1 MQFFLPS
8 CLCHVFTRLKI
19 QCYISIKSKS
29 VSLSL
34 PADVRWGSVVTHSFL
49 PRGGRNE
56 CVTTEPQR
64 TSAGRLCFPLLWSE
78 LFFSSKF
85 CKNGPPAWP
94 QCRAVKKNSNNT
106 VWGYLFW
113 CLDSSGCFKVT
124 VSVIGAVPLYRVLVV
139 QFFSV
144 KPFSWV
150 LTWVLN
156 TLPLLLWSISER
168 KLKRFVNFTRTTSQ
182 LLLRK

>member
-1 MQFFLPS
+1 MYSLGLKFSVTFLS
-8 CLCHVFTRLKI
+8 RAKVFPLAHGGEMNAWQPNPNGRLRGG
-19 QCYISIKSKS
+19 YISLCCDLNFFFQANSAKMAHQHGHI
-29 VSLSL
+29 
-34 PADVRWGSVVTHSFL
+34 VV
-49 PRGGRNE
+49 
-56 CVTTEPQR
+56 
-64 TSAGRLCFPLLWSE
+64 LL
-78 LFFSSKF
+78 
-85 CKNGPPAWP
+85 
-94 QCRAVKKNSNNT
+94 KKNSNNT

>member
-1 MQFFLPS
+1 MYSLGLKFSVTFLS
-8 CLCHVFTRLKI
+8 RAKVFPLAHGGEMNTWQPNPNGRLRGG
-19 QCYISIKSKS
+19 YIS
-29 VSLSL
+29 LCCDL
-34 PADVRWGSVVTHSFL
+34 NFFFQA
-49 PRGGRNE
+49 N
-56 CVTTEPQR
+56 
-64 TSAGRLCFPLLWSE
+64 SAKMAHQHGHIAVLL
-78 LFFSSKF
+78 
-85 CKNGPPAWP
+85 
-94 QCRAVKKNSNNT
+94 KKNSNNT

-168 KLKRFVNFTRTTSQ
+168 KLKRFVNFTRTPSQ

>member
-1 MQFFLPS
+1 MYSLGLKFSVTFLS
-8 CLCHVFTRLKI
+8 RAKVFPLASPQTSVGVRLLRI
-19 QCYISIKSKS
+19 HFSPVGGEMNAWQPNPNGRLWGGY
-29 VSLSL
+29 VSLCCDL
-34 PADVRWGSVVTHSFL
+34 NFFFQA
-49 PRGGRNE
+49 N
-56 CVTTEPQR
+56 
-64 TSAGRLCFPLLWSE
+64 SAKMAHQHGHNAVLL
-78 LFFSSKF
+78 
-85 CKNGPPAWP
+85 
-94 QCRAVKKNSNNT
+94 KKNSNNT

>member
-1 MQFFLPS
+1 MYSLGLKFSVTFLS
-8 CLCHVFTRLKI
+8 RAKVFPLAHGGEMNAWQPNPNGRLRGG
-19 QCYISIKSKS
+19 Y
-29 VSLSL
+29 VSLFCDLNFFFQANS
-34 PADVRWGSVVTHSFL
+34 AKMAHQHGHIVV
-49 PRGGRNE
+49 
-56 CVTTEPQR
+56 
-64 TSAGRLCFPLLWSE
+64 LL
-78 LFFSSKF
+78 
-85 CKNGPPAWP
+85 
-94 QCRAVKKNSNNT
+94 KKNSNNT

>member
-1 MQFFLPS
+1 MYSLGLKFSVTFLS
-8 CLCHVFTRLKI
+8 RAKVFPLAHGGEMNAWQPNPNGRLRGG
-19 QCYISIKSKS
+19 YIS
-29 VSLSL
+29 LCCDL
-34 PADVRWGSVVTHSFL
+34 NFFFQA
-49 PRGGRNE
+49 N
-56 CVTTEPQR
+56 
-64 TSAGRLCFPLLWSE
+64 SAKMAHQHGHIAVLL
-78 LFFSSKF
+78 
-85 CKNGPPAWP
+85 
-94 QCRAVKKNSNNT
+94 KKNSNNT

-156 TLPLLLWSISER
+156 TLLLWSISER